1 MTDFWDKMDALFADS
16 RIFGGLYAK
25 VKPLC
30 IKYRELLVYLIVG
43 VLTTIVAWGCKF
55 LWNFLFY
62 GGTAYPTVAQ
72 NTVLSVVEN
81 VSGIA
86 FAYPTNRKWVFQ
98 SKNPNILSEM
108 GTFVGSRLATM
119 LMGYLLNL
127 LLVNVLGISVFIS
140 TVVVGV
146 AVIVGNYVL
155 SKLFVFRK
163 KKDA

>member
-1 MTDFWDKMDALFADS
+1 
-16 RIFGGLYAK
+16 
-25 VKPLC
+25 
-30 IKYRELLVYLIVG
+30 
-43 VLTTIVAWGCKF
+43 
-55 LWNFLFY
+55 
-62 GGTAYPTVAQ
+62 
-72 NTVLSVVEN
+72 
-81 VSGIA
+81 
-86 FAYPTNRKWVFQ
+86 
-98 SKNPNILSEM
+98 M

-163 KKDA
+163 KKES